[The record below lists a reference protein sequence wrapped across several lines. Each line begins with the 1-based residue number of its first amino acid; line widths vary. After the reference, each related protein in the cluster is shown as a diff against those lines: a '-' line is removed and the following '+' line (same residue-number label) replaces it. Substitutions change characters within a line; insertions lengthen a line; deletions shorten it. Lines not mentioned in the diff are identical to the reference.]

1 MHLPGRLLLTS
12 VLLLACVADGHAAEQ
27 ETPPREQL
35 EAVNQAIGQIEQWL
49 DEASDTLSEEEQ
61 RLRRIQQVMTAREQ
75 DIADNRQQI
84 RSLRQELSALRQQA
98 DRLRRDIE
106 SDQELV
112 ARAVRASWMSRRD
125 SPLKLL
131 LNQEDPGRG
140 RRLLRYFGDFNQA
153 RAEQIRAW
161 QSDLDEL
168 QNTRARIRSRQ
179 TMLDAE
185 NDQLEQQLVALEENR
200 EQRRAAVEA
209 LQADMQQRTATLET
223 LQDDREQL
231 EALIEE
237 INRIVVDIPA
247 PEDAVPFDQARG
259 NMPWPLEGRPVNR
272 FGERYSDGNLRRR
285 GIIIEADPGTPVRAI
300 HQGRVVFAD
309 WLRGSGLL
317 VVVDHRN
324 GYISLYAHNGALDK
338 RSGDWVNRGEP
349 VATAGNNAGM
359 NTPGVYF
366 EIRQGGDPLDPADW
380 LLAR

>member
-1 MHLPGRLLLTS
+1 MRLPGCLLLTS
-12 VLLLACVADGHAAEQ
+12 VLLACMADGQAAEQ
-27 ETPPREQL
+27 QTPPREQL
-35 EAVNQAIGQIEQWL
+35 EAVNEAIGQIEHWL
-49 DEASDTLSEEEQ
+49 DVASDTLSEEEQ
-61 RLRRIQQVMTAREQ
+61 HLRRVQRLMSAREQ
-75 DIADNRQQI
+75 DIADNRRQI
-84 RSLRQELSALRQQA
+84 QTLRQELSALRQRA
-98 DRLRRDIE
+98 DQLRRDIE
-106 SDQELV
+106 SDQARV

-125 SPLKLL
+125 SRLKLL

-153 RAEQIRAW
+153 RARQIRAW

-168 QNTRARIRSRQ
+168 QNTRARIQSQQ
-179 TMLDAE
+179 TVLDAE
-185 NDQLEQQLVALEENR
+185 NERLEQQLVALEENR
-200 EQRRAAVEA
+200 EQRHAAVEA
-209 LQADMQQRTATLET
+209 LQADMQQRTATLES
-223 LQDDREQL
+223 LQADREQL

-259 NMPWPLEGRPVNR
+259 DMPWPLEGRPVNR
-272 FGERYSDGNLRRR
+272 FRESYSDGNLRRR

-317 VVVDHRN
+317 VVVDHRD

-349 VATAGNNAGM
+349 LATAGNNAGM
-359 NTPGVYF
+359 DTPGVYF
-366 EIRQGGDPLDPADW
+366 EIRHGGDPLDPAGW
-380 LLAR
+380 LQAR